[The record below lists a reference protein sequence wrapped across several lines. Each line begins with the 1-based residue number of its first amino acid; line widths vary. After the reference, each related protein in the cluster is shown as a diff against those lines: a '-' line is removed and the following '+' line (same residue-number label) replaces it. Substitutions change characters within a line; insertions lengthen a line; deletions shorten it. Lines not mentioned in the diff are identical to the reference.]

1 MAGTILHINAVGL
14 MAAVEETMDRGLRS
28 RPFVVAR
35 PEAPRAF
42 VLDLSPTARREGIDR
57 GMLLSAALRRM
68 PGLKVVTPRPELYRR
83 ADEAMWK
90 LGLAFTPMVERSGRG
105 HLFVDLAGTF
115 RIHGSPADAA
125 QRLRLGIMEELGI
138 APSMALASNKT
149 VSKVATRVFRPGG
162 FAALLS
168 RDEGTIVRMQ
178 PVELLPGV
186 GPALRDRLGLLEIE
200 DIGTLADLTPFEAR
214 ALGPRGPDLVAR
226 AGGVDDSPVDPEPPE
241 RKVLEAS
248 TAFEPDSADPEILRL
263 GVLQVVAF
271 LGYAAR
277 KANLGARRL
286 GVGVEYTD
294 GARGFSAKAGPRLLA
309 RDAELASVALEAA
322 AAALSRRVR
331 VRRLFVRLSC
341 LGPAGPELDLFEP
354 GEAWGARSRIPQPQA
369 AQPWA
374 SLPHAAGPGASRP
387 GAAARFQA
395 ALDAVH
401 GKYGFAALKTC
412 AVLGAGAALAAVEV
426 GS

>member
-1 MAGTILHINAVGL
+1 MTGSILHVNAVGL
-14 MAAVEETMDRGLRS
+14 MAAVEEGLDSSLRS

-35 PEAPRAF
+35 SGAPRAF

-57 GMLLSAALRRM
+57 GMLLSVALRRI
-68 PGLKVVTPRPELYRR
+68 PALRVVAPRPDLYRK

-90 LGLAFTPMVERSGRG
+90 LSLSYTPMVERSGRG

-115 RIHGSPADAA
+115 RLHGSPTDAA
-125 QRLRLGIMEELGI
+125 QRLRLGIMDELGI

-162 FAALLS
+162 FAALLP
-168 RDEGTIVRMQ
+168 RDEGKIVRMQ
-178 PVELLPGV
+178 PVDLLPGV

-200 DIGTLADLTPFEAR
+200 DIGSLADLSPFEAR

-241 RKVLEAS
+241 RRALEAS
-248 TAFEPDSADPEILRL
+248 TAFEPDSADPSILRL
-263 GVLQVVAF
+263 GVLQVVAA

-294 GARGFSAKAGPRLLA
+294 GTRGFSARTSPRLLA
-309 RDAELASVALEAA
+309 RDAELSLLALAA
-322 AAALSRRVR
+322 ADAALSRRVR

-341 LGPAGPELDLFEP
+341 LGPAGPELDP
-354 GEAWGARSRIPQPQA
+354 
-369 AQPWA
+369 
-374 SLPHAAGPGASRP
+374 
-387 GAAARFQA
+387 
-395 ALDAVH
+395 VH
-401 GKYGFAALKTC
+401 GKYGFASLKTC
-412 AVLGAGAALAAVEV
+412 ALLGAGSALAAVE
-426 GS
+426 GIA